1 MVGVW
6 DVGGL
11 IASAVIA
18 VGGVLLGAWGMARRD
33 VD

>member
-1 MVGVW
+1 MVGQW
-6 DVGGL
+6 DVAGVV
-11 IASAVIA
+11 ACAAIA